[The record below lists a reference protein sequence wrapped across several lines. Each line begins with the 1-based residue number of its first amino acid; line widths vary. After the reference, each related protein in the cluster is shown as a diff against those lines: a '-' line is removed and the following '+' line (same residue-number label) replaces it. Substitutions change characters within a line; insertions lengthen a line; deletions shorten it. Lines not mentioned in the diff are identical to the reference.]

1 MVIQFRST
9 SADPARLLRP
19 NENIGIAEHIPARPD
34 AMLDL
39 PITAFTRLF
48 IFLVASRAS
57 L

>member
-19 NENIGIAEHIPARPD
+19 NENIGIAEHILARPD